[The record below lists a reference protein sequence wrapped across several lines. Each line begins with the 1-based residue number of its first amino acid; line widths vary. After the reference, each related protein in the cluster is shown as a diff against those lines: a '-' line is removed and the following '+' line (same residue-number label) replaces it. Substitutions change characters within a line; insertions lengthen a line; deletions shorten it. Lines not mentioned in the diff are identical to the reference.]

1 MRCLCCGK
9 EIKDPK
15 LMDQG
20 WHKKCIRSF
29 FGTSMLPELPIGRE
43 VLERIADENV
53 GRGFTVPGVQKKLSL
68 HLSTVNENR
77 LTIVNYPTGYI
88 LKPQSDEFEELPEA
102 EQLVMLMADITG
114 IKTVPHGLI
123 RMTDTVSDK
132 ETYAYIS
139 KRIDR
144 KIASKRGQETVRM
157 YAMEDFC
164 QLNYRLTADKYKGSY
179 EQCAK
184 TIDRYSER
192 PALDKTELFLRLIF
206 CFISGNSDMHL
217 KNFSLIEQTPA
228 GRNYVLSPAYDLLPV
243 NLIMP
248 EDKEQTALTMN
259 GKKRNLHRG
268 DFLKYAFSIGI
279 ERKVA
284 ENLIHQ
290 VCKQEKKYLELVDES
305 LLSAERKEEFRAL
318 IRSRIDAVEKK

>member
-1 MRCLCCGK
+1 
-9 EIKDPK
+9 
-15 LMDQG
+15 MDQG
-20 WHKKCIRSF
+20 WHKKCILSF

-192 PALDKTELFLRLIF
+192 PALDKT
-206 CFISGNSDMHL
+206 
-217 KNFSLIEQTPA
+217 NFSLIEQTPA